1 MNIIANLLINGLAV
15 FIAAYLLN
23 GVHIDSFITAVI
35 AAVVLGITNTIIKPI
50 FLVLTL
56 PINILTLG
64 LFTFIVNALMILL
77 VSSIVSGFEVD
88 SFLWAFLFSI
98 VLSLVNIFL
107 KSLKKD
113 CQNILPVLNSYY

>member
-113 CQNILPVLNSYY
+113 

>member
-107 KSLKKD
+107 KSL
-113 CQNILPVLNSYY
+113 